1 MFSSHNCLMIYKKLK
16 CFCQYISFVFA
27 ANLLAASLNMLVADP
42 LLLAVWIRLIFTC
55 YL

>member
-1 MFSSHNCLMIYKKLK
+1 MFYKRLK
-16 CFCQYISFVFA
+16 CFPHICFVFA

-42 LLLAVWIRLIFTC
+42 LLLAVWMRQISTC

>member
-1 MFSSHNCLMIYKKLK
+1 MFSSHNCLMFYEELK
-16 CFCQYISFVFA
+16 CFPQYIYFVFA

-42 LLLAVWIRLIFTC
+42 LLLAVWMGLISTC

>member
-1 MFSSHNCLMIYKKLK
+1 MFSSHNCLMFYRKLK
-16 CFCQYISFVFA
+16 CFPQYISFVFA